1 MTFEVSETDRDLF
14 AREGYMILPGVI
26 PADYLT
32 LLREE
37 CSYFLGYMDARMD
50 AGLVGEGALSVRR
63 NRYFVN
69 SLYRYS
75 ERLHEFLFSDLMA
88 EVCKATIGDNAV
100 LFNEQWV
107 VKGAEQGMNFA
118 WHQDSGYV
126 LAEDPGTDHAPYV
139 TCWCTLDDVNEENGT
154 VYLLPHSTAGTRG
167 KIIEHERDPNF
178 NDLIGYRGDE
188 RGIALEVP
196 AGSIVAFSSFN
207 LHRSGANRSSKLR
220 RVYLPQYASQPM
232 VNSQTGAQMNV
243 ATPFLNAGV
252 NVYDRATDTAER
264 WGGLDVP
271 A

>member
-1 MTFEVSETDRDLF
+1 
-14 AREGYMILPGVI
+14 
-26 PADYLT
+26 
-32 LLREE
+32 
-37 CSYFLGYMDARMD
+37 
-50 AGLVGEGALSVRR
+50 
-63 NRYFVN
+63 
-69 SLYRYS
+69 
-75 ERLHEFLFSDLMA
+75 MA

-139 TCWCTLDDVNEENGT
+139 TCWCTLDEVNEENGT

-167 KIIEHERDPNF
+167 KIIEHERDPDV

-188 RGIALEVP
+188 PGIALEVP

-207 LHRSGANRSSKLR
+207 LHRSGANRSAKLR

-232 VNSQTGAQMNV
+232 VNSQTGTQMNV
-243 ATPFLNAGV
+243 ATPFLN
-252 NVYDRATDTAER
+252 
-264 WGGLDVP
+264 GG
-271 A
+271 

>member
-1 MTFEVSETDRDLF
+1 MTFEVSQANRDLF

-26 PADYLT
+26 PADYFT

-100 LFNEQWV
+100 LFKEQWV

-126 LAEDPGTDHAPYV
+126 LAEDPGTDFISV
-139 TCWCTLDDVNEENGT
+139 E
-154 VYLLPHSTAGTRG
+154 
-167 KIIEHERDPNF
+167 
-178 NDLIGYRGDE
+178 
-188 RGIALEVP
+188 
-196 AGSIVAFSSFN
+196 
-207 LHRSGANRSSKLR
+207 
-220 RVYLPQYASQPM
+220 
-232 VNSQTGAQMNV
+232 
-243 ATPFLNAGV
+243 
-252 NVYDRATDTAER
+252 
-264 WGGLDVP
+264 
-271 A
+271 